1 MKIERKYWIAGLIGA
16 VTITGAYMYLQVKK
30 VLDYTLKFLY
40 ARNVTIKTTG
50 VSADF
55 IYEYVNKANIDITIA
70 RQEYEIYINGTY
82 YTTLK
87 NEVPQVLKGG
97 NPSLV
102 SFRLNLDYKDVG
114 EKLKTNY
121 LSLVALPQNV
131 KILVKMKWRVK
142 YGIIPVPISYDWEL
156 TLKDILSWYLPKK

>member
-55 IYEYVNKANIDITIA
+55 IYEYVNKANIDITI
-70 RQEYEIYINGTY
+70 
-82 YTTLK
+82 
-87 NEVPQVLKGG
+87 
-97 NPSLV
+97 
-102 SFRLNLDYKDVG
+102 
-114 EKLKTNY
+114 EK
-121 LSLVALPQNV
+121 VH
-131 KILVKMKWRVK
+131 
-142 YGIIPVPISYDWEL
+142 
-156 TLKDILSWYLPKK
+156 

>member
-30 VLDYTLKFLY
+30 VLEYSLKFV
-40 ARNVTIKTTG
+40 ATRNLTIKTNG

-55 IYEYVNKANIDITIA
+55 VYEYINKANIDVTLA
-70 RQEYEIYINGTY
+70 KQEYDVFINGVF

-87 NEVPQVLKGG
+87 NDVPNVLKGG
-97 NPSLV
+97 QPSLV
-102 SFRLNLDYKDVG
+102 AFRMTLDYKEIG

-131 KILVKMKWRVK
+131 KILIKMKWKVR
-142 YGIIPVPISYDWEL
+142 YGIIRVPISYDWEL
-156 TLKDILSWYLPKK
+156 TLKEILNWYLPKK